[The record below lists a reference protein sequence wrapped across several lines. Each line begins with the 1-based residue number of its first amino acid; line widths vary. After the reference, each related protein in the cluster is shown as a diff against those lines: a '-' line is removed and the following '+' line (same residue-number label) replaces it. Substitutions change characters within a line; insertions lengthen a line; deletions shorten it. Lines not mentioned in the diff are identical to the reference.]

1 MSVFCGYCGKR
12 GHNRLG
18 CPERKKRARENPDSW
33 IAHEV
38 ALEEKHRAARVAK
51 RTCTYCSE
59 PGHNRRGCKTL
70 QEDTN
75 RIAYRSR
82 QYQNQFLETIESV
95 GLSVGALI
103 EVDNT
108 SSYLESR
115 WQETSLMMI
124 QGYCWNDI
132 TFIAQDEPESLGWSS
147 WFQMPV
153 LQAIVLNVSG
163 IKDNEKW
170 RFPRLNDT
178 HKYSLRDLIHLL
190 PTHLFSENINRLAAD
205 EPDSTK
211 NIRIISPVYTDGS
224 QQKVLDEHLKNNPIP
239 ESVKRTFHLVHDSRE
254 TDRYYKQR
262 IPPDHGFWRNIYP
275 DKWDDKEQCMKP

>member
-12 GHNRLG
+12 GHNKLG
-18 CPERKKRARENPDSW
+18 CPERKKYARENPDSW
-33 IAHEV
+33 LAHEV
-38 ALEEKHRAARVAK
+38 ALEERQRAQRVAS
-51 RTCTYCSE
+51 RTCTYCGKK
-59 PGHNRRGCKTL
+59 GHNRRGCKTL

-82 QYQNQFLETIESV
+82 QYKNQFLEAIESV

-108 SSYLESR
+108 SSYSESR

-124 QGYCWNDI
+124 QNYCWDDI
-132 TFIAQDEPESLGWSS
+132 TFIAQDELESLGWSS
-147 WFQMPV
+147 WYQMPV

-170 RFPRLNDT
+170 RFPKLNDT
-178 HKYSLRDLIHLL
+178 HKYTLRDLIHLL
-190 PTHLFSENINRLAAD
+190 PTHLFSKNINRLAEE

-211 NIRIISPVYTDGS
+211 SIRIISPVYADGS
-224 QQKVLDEHLKNNPIP
+224 QQEILDKHLKNGPIP
-239 ESVKRTFHLVHDSRE
+239 ESVKRTFHLVHDRRE
-254 TDRYYKQR
+254 TDRYYKER
-262 IPPDHGFWRNIYP
+262 LHLDNGLWRNIYP
-275 DKWDDKEQCMKP
+275 DEWDDKEKRMRP